1 MAVVSGYN
9 GAVAFA
15 AGYETKVDRWEAT
28 LTSAEQDI
36 TGFEDGAWRSFIGG
50 VKEWRGTFTAKWDQ
64 TQSLLSGTTSAF
76 GTSSGLGGAATA
88 ATFTYGVSTG
98 SIAGNIVITE
108 VGAVVA
114 IGDANTCTF
123 TFVGSGAPTITAGS

>member
-9 GAVAFA
+9 GDVAFA
-15 AGYETKVDRWEAT
+15 TGYATKVDRWDMT
-28 LTSAEQDI
+28 FSSAEQDI
-36 TGFEDGAWRSFIGG
+36 TGFVDAGWRTFIGG

-64 TQSLLSGTTSAF
+64 TKPLFDDAAF
-76 GTSSGLGGAATA
+76 TFAGGGFGGAAA
-88 ATFTYGVSTG
+88 EATFSYGATG
-98 SIAGNIVITE
+98 GTIVGTIVVTE

-123 TFVGSGAPTITAGS
+123 TFVGSGVPTAYTAGS